1 MDGAPRGYSA
11 SHAGGKRVLQQDRTL
26 QLFPPISKSRQ
37 SLTARSS
44 TLSSDSSRSART
56 DTFGSEA
63 SSMHSSRSAETATS
77 KHSSYSG
84 VYSAVDHKRLHAC
97 TADGRSSAGSAPEG
111 SNSLDGFAEDE
122 RVAAAR
128 MCPTAPPPSRVLAGG
143 GVSCYCCMLQLVISC
158 SVAAAKTALFQT
170 LG

>member
-1 MDGAPRGYSA
+1 
-11 SHAGGKRVLQQDRTL
+11 
-26 QLFPPISKSRQ
+26 
-37 SLTARSS
+37 
-44 TLSSDSSRSART
+44 
-56 DTFGSEA
+56 
-63 SSMHSSRSAETATS
+63 MHSSRSAETATS

-128 MCPTAPPPSRVLAGG
+128 MCPTAPPPSRVLAGP